1 MKYDVEELMRQAF
14 EEMPIEPPID
24 GHEERFKSRLQSKKQ
39 TRIVSL
45 AWVKYAAAAVVVGLG
60 VFFFTQNKPLYPPVV
75 ANTNAQQDSS
85 IVHPAVEKAEE
96 FYASRAHLDW
106 SKVDQND
113 QQVKDFLQSMH
124 TLEQESKRLDSLL
137 MLNINNEKLIEGL
150 IDNYQYRLRVI
161 EQLKKYIE
169 LKNRLNLPHHEN
181 NV

>member
-14 EEMPIEPPID
+14 DEMPIEPPTD
-24 GHEERFKSRLQSKKQ
+24 GHEDRFKARLQGQKQ
-39 TRIVSL
+39 TRVFSL
-45 AWVKYAAAAVVVGLG
+45 AWAKYAAAAVVIGLG
-60 VFFFTQNKPLYPPVV
+60 VFFFTRNTNVDPPVV
-75 ANTNAQQDSS
+75 ADAKATEDST

-113 QQVKDFLQSMH
+113 EQVKAFLQSMH

-169 LKNRLNLPHHEN
+169 LKNSVNLPQHEH